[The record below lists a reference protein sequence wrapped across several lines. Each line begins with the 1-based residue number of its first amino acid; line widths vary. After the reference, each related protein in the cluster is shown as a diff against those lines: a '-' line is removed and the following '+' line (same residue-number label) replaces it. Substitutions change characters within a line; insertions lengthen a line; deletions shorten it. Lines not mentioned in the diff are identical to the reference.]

1 MKKQPRSDQLE
12 SPSYM
17 ELRFD
22 LEGRKTAVFLRIPT
36 YWDAVRNCW
45 MGALKMNDGQILH
58 ADGKDS
64 FELQNNFNILLSK
77 CFEEK
82 PEETFAMFKPLEYWE
97 K

>member
-1 MKKQPRSDQLE
+1 MKKQPRSNQLE

-17 ELRFD
+17 ELRLD
-22 LEGRKTAVFLRIPT
+22 LEGKKAAVFLRIPT

-45 MGALKMNDGQILH
+45 MGALKMDDGEILH

-64 FELQNNFNILLSK
+64 FDLQNNFTILVSK
-77 CFEEK
+77 QFEIN
-82 PEETFAMFKPLEYWE
+82 PEQMFAMFKPLEYWE